1 MKDSKTGHPDYIL
14 ASVVGILILLGVVI
28 LTSVS
33 TVISQ
38 EKFGSPNFY
47 LMRHLL
53 YGILPGLILGYAAY
67 RIPLEFWKKR
77 APILLLAS
85 LFLMILV
92 FFPKI
97 GINSGGASRW
107 INLGITSFQPS
118 ELLKISFILYLAAWL
133 PSLRE
138 KTKKNLS
145 RTLSAFLAIMGIIGL
160 LLALQPNVS
169 TLGIIITCGILMYF
183 LTGMPAKHA
192 LGIITSIVAI
202 FAVLVKIAPYRM
214 ERVLVFLNPNLDP
227 MGKSYQL
234 KQALIAIGSGGIFGK
249 GLGMSIQKF
258 GFLPEPMA
266 DSIFAVLS
274 EETGLIGSLIIVSLF
289 LIFAWRGLK
298 IAKKSADSFQKLAC
312 AGIIFWIT
320 IQAFVNMGSTIGI
333 LPLTGI
339 PLPFISY
346 GGSAIAAELFGIGI
360 LLNISR
366 HL

>member
-1 MKDSKTGHPDYIL
+1 MKTGHPDYVL
-14 ASVVGILILLGVVI
+14 ASVAGILIILGLII

-38 EKFGSPNFY
+38 EKFGYPNFY
-47 LMRHLL
+47 LMRHIL
-53 YGILPGLILGYAAY
+53 YGILPGLILGYLAY
-67 RIPLEFWKKR
+67 RTPLEFWKKQ
-77 APILLLAS
+77 APILLLIS

-118 ELLKISFILYLAAWL
+118 ELLKIAFILYLAAWL

-145 RTLSAFLAIMGIIGL
+145 KTLLAFLIVIGIIGSL
-160 LLALQPNVS
+160 LVLQPNVS
-169 TLGIIITCGILMYF
+169 TLGIIIICGILMYF
-183 LTGMPAKHA
+183 LMGMPVRHA
-192 LGIITSIVAI
+192 LGIIASITAI
-202 FAVLVKIAPYRM
+202 FAILIKIAPYRM
-214 ERVLVFLNPNLDP
+214 ERILVFLNPNLDP
-227 MGKSYQL
+227 MDKSYQL

-266 DSIFAVLS
+266 DSIFAIFS
-274 EETGLIGSLIIVSLF
+274 EETGLAGGLIIVSLF

-298 IAKKSADSFQKLAC
+298 IVKKSTNSFQRLAC
-312 AGIIFWIT
+312 AGITFWIT
-320 IQAFVNMGSTIGI
+320 IQAFVNIGSTVGI

-346 GGSAIAAELFGIGI
+346 GGSAITAELVGVGI
-360 LLNISR
+360 LLNISK
-366 HL
+366 HS